1 MLGQLL
7 NDEKFEEAQRFI
19 TRNVNPNIYSDINY
33 SEDTPEDI
41 SEKFAKILESQRSTW
56 ASNMYTYLKFCITQ
70 INLSQIVLEESQRAR
85 AIDIY
90 ENLNRGGVSLD
101 IFDLVMAR
109 VARVTS
115 EPFYRRLERNVATG
129 CGETYS
135 TDYISQPCV
144 KKAFQNFM
152 ARQEYHA
159 SENAQCFNSDR
170 NEFPRVYLE
179 SFLNVLAL
187 MCHQQS
193 GEAEEFNVE
202 HLKRQYKLQLTP
214 EQIDL
219 NCETCCRAIDR
230 ACFFFQARCGIRTI
244 KEINYTLMVPIV
256 AFVLGADPFYAGSTG
271 IKIFDL
277 LEAWYW
283 SSIFAGS
290 YDKDQN
296 QVMVNDLNR
305 LLVNAEEIHM
315 GNTPNTDWLKERRE
329 QVLKLRGFSD
339 FSFLIMSSA
348 DDGEFPKA
356 VLGNTICQFYLS
368 IGYEDFLPNE
378 NGHAVWLT
386 AFSEYASSL
395 QIHHAIPLG
404 SATSILDSAK
414 KLRKNKKHYLNSPLN
429 YIYITDRA
437 NQVVSSKS
445 LAEYIQWL
453 PEGAGLSK
461 LGFSDVITATAT
473 DSMRK
478 DILQHRYAAIQTAL
492 VSHVDHL
499 LEL

>member
-1 MLGQLL
+1 
-7 NDEKFEEAQRFI
+7 
-19 TRNVNPNIYSDINY
+19 
-33 SEDTPEDI
+33 
-41 SEKFAKILESQRSTW
+41 
-56 ASNMYTYLKFCITQ
+56 
-70 INLSQIVLEESQRAR
+70 
-85 AIDIY
+85 
-90 ENLNRGGVSLD
+90 
-101 IFDLVMAR
+101 
-109 VARVTS
+109 
-115 EPFYRRLERNVATG
+115 
-129 CGETYS
+129 
-135 TDYISQPCV
+135 
-144 KKAFQNFM
+144 
-152 ARQEYHA
+152 
-159 SENAQCFNSDR
+159 
-170 NEFPRVYLE
+170 
-179 SFLNVLAL
+179 
-187 MCHQQS
+187 
-193 GEAEEFNVE
+193 
-202 HLKRQYKLQLTP
+202 
-214 EQIDL
+214 
-219 NCETCCRAIDR
+219 
-230 ACFFFQARCGIRTI
+230 
-244 KEINYTLMVPIV
+244 
-256 AFVLGADPFYAGSTG
+256 
-271 IKIFDL
+271 
-277 LEAWYW
+277 
-283 SSIFAGS
+283 
-290 YDKDQN
+290 
-296 QVMVNDLNR
+296 
-305 LLVNAEEIHM
+305 
-315 GNTPNTDWLKERRE
+315 
-329 QVLKLRGFSD
+329 
-339 FSFLIMSSA
+339 MSSA